1 MIFVSGS
8 ERVVGWGLPP
18 LLLLLWVVHTSTS
31 RTSPNEQAGL
41 VETMRMF
48 KSCSKEEASSTA
60 REEEMGVSP
69 TTPFPPTKITGVSAS
84 PLVALAL
91 TMEAISSMRGC
102 RELSLVA
109 YVLLERMTD
118 DARDAMKPP

>member
-1 MIFVSGS
+1 
-8 ERVVGWGLPP
+8 
-18 LLLLLWVVHTSTS
+18 
-31 RTSPNEQAGL
+31 
-41 VETMRMF
+41 MRMF

-69 TTPFPPTKITGVSAS
+69 TTPFLPTKITGVSAL

-91 TMEAISSMRGC
+91 TMEAIVSMRGC

-118 DARDAMKPP
+118 DARDAMKPV